1 MTHVAVVGPG
11 AIGATFAAA
20 VQEAGGHELM
30 LCARR
35 PLERIAIERDG
46 GARLALEAPIL
57 TEPDSTGPVDWVLLA
72 VKAHQNEGA
81 RDWLRA
87 LCGPSTTVVVLQN
100 GVEHRENVEPLAGR
114 ATVVPAIVW
123 VPAEAVEPGLVRVRG
138 PARVMVADDDPGR
151 AFARLLGDA
160 AQVELVDDFVTEE
173 WRKLCANA
181 VAGLMALAG
190 RRSGMFAREDVRALS
205 GRLARECVAVARAE
219 GADLSDEAAEAL
231 VAELAALPP
240 DVGTSILF
248 DRLANR
254 PLEWEARN
262 GVVQRRGARHGI
274 PTPISDV
281 IVPLL
286 AAASDAG

>member
-1 MTHVAVVGPG
+1 MTRVAVVGPG

-20 VQEAGGHELM
+20 VQEAGHELR

-35 PLERIAIERDG
+35 PLERIAIERDD
-46 GARLALEAPIL
+46 GARLDLEAPIL
-57 TEPDSTGPVDWVLLA
+57 TEPDSAGPVDWVLLA

-81 RDWLRA
+81 HGWLRV

-100 GVEHRENVEPLAGR
+100 GVEHREQVEPLVGG

-123 VPAEAVEPGLVRVRG
+123 VPAEVVEPGLVRVRG
-138 PARVMVADDDPGR
+138 AARAMVSDDDPGR
-151 AFARLLGDA
+151 AFAGLLGDA
-160 AQVELVDDFVTEE
+160 AEIQLVDDFVTEA

-190 RRSGMFAREDVRALS
+190 RRSGMFAREDVRAL
-205 GRLARECVAVARAE
+205 GRRLAREVAAVARAE
-219 GADLSDEAAEAL
+219 GADLPDDAADDV
-231 VAELAALPP
+231 VADLAALPP

-262 GVVQRRGARHGI
+262 GVVQRLGARHGI
-274 PTPISDV
+274 TTPISDV

-286 AAASDAG
+286 AAASDAE

>member
-1 MTHVAVVGPG
+1 MTRVAVVGPG

-20 VQEAGGHELM
+20 VQEAGHELS

-35 PLERIAIERDG
+35 PLDRLAIERDD
-46 GARLALEAPIL
+46 GARLELQAPIL
-57 TEPDSTGPVDWVLLA
+57 TAPDSSGPVDWVLLA

-81 RDWLRA
+81 RGWLRV

-100 GVEHRENVEPLAGR
+100 GVEHRENVEPLAGE
-114 ATVVPAIVW
+114 ATVVPAVVW
-123 VPAEAVEPGLVRVRG
+123 VPAEVVEPGLVRVRG
-138 PARVMVADDDPGR
+138 ASRVMVAADDSGR

-160 AQVELVDDFVTEE
+160 ADVELVDDFVTEA
-173 WRKLCANA
+173 WRKLCGNA

-190 RRSGMFAREDVRALS
+190 RRSGMFARKDVRALS
-205 GRLARECVAVARAE
+205 GRLAREVAAVARAE
-219 GADLSDEAAEAL
+219 GADLPDEAADAV

-262 GVVQRRGARHGI
+262 GVVQRLGARHGI

-286 AAASDAG
+286 AAASDAE